1 MLKIK
6 QKNYSLRSN
15 FFNNFG
21 MFKFEEK
28 ILLQQ
33 VQRGQEAAFS
43 RLYDSYQDKIYR
55 FIYFRVSSES
65 LAQDLTSET
74 FMKVLQYL
82 TSGKKI
88 DSFQSFIY
96 RTARNL
102 VIDTYRQRGQEELPI
117 DDFVRE
123 SIADQKDIAGDVADK
138 FSLEQIE
145 QGLGQ
150 LSGHYRD
157 AIVLRFVEDLPF
169 KDVGEVLGI
178 NEEHARVL
186 VHRGLKMLKNTLQ
199 IKDFN
204 ESS

>member
-1 MLKIK
+1 MPRA
-6 QKNYSLRSN
+6 SLVKLLLL
-15 FFNNFG
+15 G

-33 VQRGQEAAFS
+33 VRRGNEGAFS
-43 RLYDSYQDKIYR
+43 RLYDAYQDKIYR

-65 LAQDLTSET
+65 LAQDLASET

-88 DSFQSFIY
+88 DNFQSFIY

-102 VIDTYRQRGQEELPI
+102 VIDTYRQRGQDELPI
-117 DDFVRE
+117 DDFIKE
-123 SIADQKDIAGDVADK
+123 SMADQQDVAKDVADK

-145 QGLGQ
+145 GGLNQ
-150 LSGHYRD
+150 LSGQYRE

-169 KDVGEVLGI
+169 KEVADILGI
-178 NEEHARVL
+178 SEEHARVL
-186 VHRGLKMLKNTLQ
+186 VHRGLKMLKNSLQ
-199 IKDFN
+199 IKDDN
-204 ESS
+204 YS

>member
-1 MLKIK
+1 
-6 QKNYSLRSN
+6 
-15 FFNNFG
+15 

-33 VQRGQEAAFS
+33 IQRGREAAFS
-43 RLYDSYQDKIYR
+43 RLYDAYQDKIYR

-88 DSFQSFIY
+88 ENFQSFIY

-102 VIDTYRQRGQEELPI
+102 VIDTYRQRGQNELPI
-117 DDFVRE
+117 DDFVKD
-123 SIADQKDIAGDVADK
+123 SIADQKDVAEDVADK

-145 QGLGQ
+145 GGLTQ
-150 LSGHYRD
+150 LSGPYRE

-169 KDVGEVLGI
+169 KGVADILGI

-186 VHRGLKMLKNTLQ
+186 VHRGLKMLRNILQ
-199 IKDFN
+199 TKDHN
-204 ESS
+204 RL